1 MSAPASFFLPDGD
14 GFRATEATRGPWSAD
29 HQHGGPPSA
38 LLARELE
45 RAVDRAAFRA
55 ARMTVEFLRP
65 IPIDRFRVEVTA
77 ARDGKKV
84 KTLRARLVDAQ
95 GRDVAAAEALF
106 IRRAD
111 VGVAATSG
119 ETLRAVEECDPY
131 ALPIFGA
138 PIGYH
143 TALEGRRVSGT
154 FGSGKMTLWMRMVMP
169 LLSGEEPSPLQRVM
183 IAADS
188 GNGISVALD
197 LARYTFVNPDLT
209 VYLVRE
215 PAGEWVGMH
224 AQTTFGA
231 DGIGLAETRIFDESG
246 AVGRGLQSLIVERRP
261 NG

>member
-1 MSAPASFFLPDGD
+1 MSDPESFFLPDGG
-14 GFRATEATRGPWSAD
+14 GFRATEATRGPWSVD

-45 RAVDRAAFRA
+45 RAASRDAFRA

-65 IPIDRFRVEVTA
+65 IPIDRFRVEVTS

-95 GRDVAAAEALF
+95 GRDVAAAEAVF

-111 VGVAATSG
+111 VGVPATPSDG
-119 ETLRAVEECDPY
+119 LRPAGECDPY
-131 ALPIFGA
+131 VFPFFGA
-138 PIGYH
+138 RLGYH
-143 TALEGRRVSGT
+143 TAMEGRLVAGT
-154 FGSGKMTLWMRMVMP
+154 FGSGKMTLWMRMAVP
-169 LLSGEEPSPLQRVM
+169 LLAGEEPSPLQRVM

-215 PAGEWVGMH
+215 PAGEWVGMD

-231 DGIGLAETRIFDESG
+231 DGIGLAQARIFDDSG
-246 AVGRGLQSLIVERRP
+246 VVGRGLQSLVVERRP